1 MLLYAR
7 GYQTLE
13 MWLVSAILKSKDLMN
28 VGGADQKSEPWALSP
43 GILSIVS
50 RSGNGDQEVASC
62 GSWRTRGE

>member
-28 VGGADQKSEPWALSP
+28 VGGADQKSEP
-43 GILSIVS
+43 
-50 RSGNGDQEVASC
+50 
-62 GSWRTRGE
+62 